1 VGDLRGFINAC
12 SADVNG
18 AGHGIS
24 AMEGGGE
31 GERDSLIRRIRA
43 GKEAS
48 AGLLYLHEQTP
59 PIVHRDV
66 SGWGERGNARVARRP
81 VGTVYPVNCNGAR
94 PPQQMHPEYDTLH
107 SHTHSCARRK
117 FTRVN
122 PQIKPE
128 NFLVGAA
135 GEIKVC
141 VCVHMCVCVCV
152 CEWKRERVCM

>member
-12 SADVNG
+12 SADVNV
-18 AGHGIS
+18 AGYGIS
-24 AMEGGGE
+24 AREGGGE
-31 GERDSLIRRIRA
+31 GGRDSLIRRIRA
-43 GKEAS
+43 GKEAC

-141 VCVHMCVCVCV
+141 VCAHVRLCVCV
-152 CEWKRERVCM
+152 